1 MYGTLNTLDN
11 LIQKFASLPGV
22 GKKTAERLA
31 YGIVISS
38 DESVDAFIKALSDA
52 KEKIHFCPICQSLT
66 DMPVCSVCADENRDH
81 SIVCVV
87 EDPKVVLAMEKVRE
101 FNGTYHVL
109 HGAISPSHGVTPDKL
124 KITELVKRVSD
135 GGIREVILATN
146 STFAGDTTAMY
157 IAQMLKP
164 FNVKITRLGYGIP
177 VGADL
182 EYADSITLFKALEG
196 RREF

>member
-1 MYGTLNTLDN
+1 MASLETLDN
-11 LIQKFASLPGV
+11 LTEKFAALPGV

-31 YGIVISS
+31 YGVVISPDGYV
-38 DESVDAFIKALSDA
+38 DEFIKALSDA
-52 KEKIHFCPICQSLT
+52 KERIHFCPECQSLT
-66 DMPVCSVCADENRDH
+66 DMPLCSVCSDENRDR
-81 SIVCVV
+81 SVICVV

-101 FNGTYHVL
+101 YNGLYHVL
-109 HGAISPSHGVTPDKL
+109 HGAISPSHGITPDKI
-124 KITELVKRVSD
+124 KIAELIARVETGEVK
-135 GGIREVILATN
+135 EVVLATN

-157 IAQMLKP
+157 IAGQLKKYD
-164 FNVKITRLGYGIP
+164 VKVTRLGYGIP